1 MMNYKV
7 DEYIEQLNEENKGVA
22 NFIRQ
27 RLHALIPSVEERFS
41 FKIPFYH
48 YFGMFCYINKVK
60 GGIELC
66 FCRGR
71 ELSEMYELLDLK
83 KRKMIAGIT
92 FNGLKDDK
100 LAMVD
105 VLISGAAM
113 LHEEKFK
120 KNNRSFK
127 VRSV

>member
-1 MMNYKV
+1 MLNYKV
-7 DEYIEQLNEENKGVA
+7 DEYIEQLDEENKGVA

-92 FNGLKDDK
+92 FKGLKDDK

-113 LHEEKFK
+113 LHE
-120 KNNRSFK
+120 KNLRRIIDPLK
-127 VRSV
+127 